1 MADIETTT
9 VNEEKFHALSRAG
22 DFELSIDAT
31 GAEGPTPNEVLVA
44 DYASCFTFAC
54 RAGAQRELDLELG
67 KVETEAEA
75 DRNEDDDL
83 TAISFHMHVEADLDD
98 RVAHRPNDRF
108 DDHDGHPSIRSLVAD
123 GYEVITYRPAP
134 RARGPRAH
142 HLLTGGSRPLVQFER
157 NPGESERR
165 RLRTRRS
172 SRRRRRT
179 ATP

>member
-1 MADIETTT
+1 MADIQTTT

-31 GAEGPTPNEVLVA
+31 GAEGPSPNEVLVA

-98 RVAHRPNDRF
+98 EQVSDLLDVGEDICHVQD
-108 DDHDGHPSIRSLVAD
+108 SVKESLEAD
-123 GYEVITYRPAP
+123 VDVTTDA
-134 RARGPRAH
+134 
-142 HLLTGGSRPLVQFER
+142 F
-157 NPGESERR
+157 
-165 RLRTRRS
+165 
-172 SRRRRRT
+172 
-179 ATP
+179 